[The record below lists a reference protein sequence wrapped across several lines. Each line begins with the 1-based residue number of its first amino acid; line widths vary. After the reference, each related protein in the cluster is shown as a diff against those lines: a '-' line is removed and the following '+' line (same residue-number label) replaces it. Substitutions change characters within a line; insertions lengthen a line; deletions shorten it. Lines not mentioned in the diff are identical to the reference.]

1 MQTLYLIL
9 FASEVALLVLRQ
21 QIAVLKT
28 QASLAA
34 QLLRAFATCVA
45 LCLSYLEYNRTLR
58 PPLLINAYLFL
69 VVLFDGVFIR
79 SFWLA
84 SNSSSATALCSTVLA
99 VHVIVLIAE
108 SLKKEDYLITT
119 RCRQTTAEETSSLW
133 GLGLLIWVLP
143 VLQQG
148 FTRPLGLSDVP
159 PVTLELTSMRLMK
172 QLQRSW
178 GKGIVTHQVIND
190 PCTRCE

>member
-34 QLLRAFATCVA
+34 QLLRAFGTCVA

-58 PPLLINAYLFL
+58 PPLLINVYLFL

-99 VHVIVLIAE
+99 VHITVLIAE
-108 SLKKEDYLITT
+108 SLKKEHSLITT
-119 RCRQTTAEETSSLW
+119 RCRQPTAEETSSLW

-159 PVTLELTSMRLMK
+159 PVALELASMRLMK
-172 QLQRSW
+172 RLQRSW
-178 GKGIVTHQVIND
+178 GNGMLTHQAIDD